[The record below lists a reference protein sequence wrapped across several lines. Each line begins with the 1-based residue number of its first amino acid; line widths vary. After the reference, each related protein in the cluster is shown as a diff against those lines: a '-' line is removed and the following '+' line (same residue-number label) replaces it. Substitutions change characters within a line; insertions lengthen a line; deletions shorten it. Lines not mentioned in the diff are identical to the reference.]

1 MMDMWNALDALQRAL
16 VAIAAPATVLLA
28 AECVML
34 LAGLAQGGAPDD
46 ADIGDGPDAD
56 MEPMEGADADAD
68 ADIDAGDGPDADA
81 TPARGADGLRW
92 FTLLGVASL
101 LAVTGWGAL
110 ALMEAAL
117 PAALAVALA
126 LAMGVG
132 AMYLCALA
140 MRGFRR
146 LGERGNLTVT
156 SAVGKFAEV
165 YLPIPPGRAAGGK
178 VMLKMQGR
186 LVELDAVTD
195 GAQALPTGARVVV
208 KGLAGDGAVLV
219 RAARATGTTGDKSG
233 GGI

>member
-1 MMDMWNALDALQRAL
+1 MMDMWNALDAVQRAL
-16 VAIAAPATVLLA
+16 VAIAAPATVLLV
-28 AECVML
+28 AEFVML
-34 LAGLAQGGAPDD
+34 LVGLCQGGAPDD
-46 ADIGDGPDAD
+46 ADMGDGPDAD
-56 MEPMEGADADAD
+56 MEPMDGVDADAD
-68 ADIDAGDGPDADA
+68 ADIDAGDGPDAA
-81 TPARGADGLRW
+81 PARGADGLRW

-101 LAVTGWGAL
+101 LAVTGWGGL

-117 PAALAVALA
+117 PVALAVALA

-195 GAQALPTGARVVV
+195 GAEALPTGARVVV

-219 RAARATGTTGDKSG
+219 RAARATGTTGDRSK

>member
-1 MMDMWNALDALQRAL
+1 MMDMWNALDAVQRAL

-28 AECVML
+28 AEFVML
-34 LAGLAQGGAPDD
+34 LVGLSQGGAPDD
-46 ADIGDGPDAD
+46 ADMGDVTDAD
-56 MEPMEGADADAD
+56 MEPMDDVDAEAD
-68 ADIDAGDGPDADA
+68 ADIDTGDGPDAA
-81 TPARGADGLRW
+81 PARGADGLRW

-101 LAVTGWGAL
+101 LAVTGWGGL

-117 PAALAVALA
+117 PVALAVALA

-195 GAQALPTGARVVV
+195 GAEALPTGARVVV

-219 RAARATGTTGDKSG
+219 RAARATGTTGDRSK

>member
-1 MMDMWNALDALQRAL
+1 MMDMWNALDAVQRAL

-28 AECVML
+28 AEFVML
-34 LAGLAQGGAPDD
+34 LVGLCQGGAPDD
-46 ADIGDGPDAD
+46 ADVGDGPDAD
-56 MEPMEGADADAD
+56 MEPAEGIDAD
-68 ADIDAGDGPDADA
+68 ADIDSGDGPDAA
-81 TPARGADGLRW
+81 PARGADGLRW

-101 LAVTGWGAL
+101 LAVTGWGGL

-140 MRGFRR
+140 MRSFRR

-195 GAQALPTGARVVV
+195 GAEALPTGARVVV

-219 RAARATGTTGDKSG
+219 RAARATGTTGDRSE

>member
-1 MMDMWNALDALQRAL
+1 MMDMWNAMDAVQRAL

-28 AECVML
+28 AEFVML
-34 LAGLAQGGAPDD
+34 LVGLCQGGAPDD
-46 ADIGDGPDAD
+46 ADMGDGPDAD
-56 MEPMEGADADAD
+56 MEPMDGVDADAD
-68 ADIDAGDGPDADA
+68 ADIDAGDGPDAA
-81 TPARGADGLRW
+81 PARGADGLRW

-101 LAVTGWGAL
+101 LAVTGWGGL

-140 MRGFRR
+140 MRSFRR
-146 LGERGNLTVT
+146 LGERGNLTVA

-195 GAQALPTGARVVV
+195 GAEALPTGARVVV

-219 RAARATGTTGDKSG
+219 RAARATGTTGDKSK

>member
-1 MMDMWNALDALQRAL
+1 MMDMWNALDAVQRAL

-28 AECVML
+28 AEFVML

-46 ADIGDGPDAD
+46 ADIGDSPDAD
-56 MEPMEGADADAD
+56 MEPMDDVDADAD
-68 ADIDAGDGPDADA
+68 ADIDTGDGPDAA
-81 TPARGADGLRW
+81 PARGADGLRW

-101 LAVTGWGAL
+101 LAVTGWGGL

-117 PAALAVALA
+117 PVALAVALA

-195 GAQALPTGARVVV
+195 GAEALPTGARVVV

-219 RAARATGTTGDKSG
+219 RAARATGTTGDRSK

>member
-1 MMDMWNALDALQRAL
+1 MMDMWNALDAVQRAL

-28 AECVML
+28 AEFVML
-34 LAGLAQGGAPDD
+34 LVGLSQGGAPDD
-46 ADIGDGPDAD
+46 ADMGDGTDAD
-56 MEPMEGADADAD
+56 MEPMDDVDADAD
-68 ADIDAGDGPDADA
+68 ADIDTGDGPDAA
-81 TPARGADGLRW
+81 PARGADGLRW

-101 LAVTGWGAL
+101 LAVTGWGGL

-117 PAALAVALA
+117 PVALAVALA

-219 RAARATGTTGDKSG
+219 RAARATGTTGDRSK

>member
-1 MMDMWNALDALQRAL
+1 MMDMWNALDAVQRAL

-28 AECVML
+28 AEFVML
-34 LAGLAQGGAPDD
+34 LMGLAQGGAPDD
-46 ADIGDGPDAD
+46 ADVSDGPDAD
-56 MEPMEGADADAD
+56 MEPAEGFDADAD
-68 ADIDAGDGPDADA
+68 ADIDAGDGPDAA
-81 TPARGADGLRW
+81 PARGADGLRW

-101 LAVTGWGAL
+101 LAVTGWGGL

-132 AMYLCALA
+132 DMYLCALA

-195 GAQALPTGARVVV
+195 GAEALPTGARVVV

-219 RAARATGTTGDKSG
+219 RAARAPGTTGDMSK

>member
-1 MMDMWNALDALQRAL
+1 MMDMWNALDAVQRAL

-28 AECVML
+28 AEFVML
-34 LAGLAQGGAPDD
+34 LVGLSQGGAPDD
-46 ADIGDGPDAD
+46 ADMGDGTDAD
-56 MEPMEGADADAD
+56 MEPMDDVDADAD
-68 ADIDAGDGPDADA
+68 ADIDTGDGPDAA
-81 TPARGADGLRW
+81 PARGADGLRW

-101 LAVTGWGAL
+101 LAVTGWGGL

-117 PAALAVALA
+117 PVALAVALA

-195 GAQALPTGARVVV
+195 GAEALPTGARVVV

-219 RAARATGTTGDKSG
+219 RAARATGTTGDRSK

>member
-1 MMDMWNALDALQRAL
+1 MMDMWNALDAVQRAL

-28 AECVML
+28 ADFVML
-34 LAGLAQGGAPDD
+34 LVGLSQGGAPDD
-46 ADIGDGPDAD
+46 ADMGDGTDAD
-56 MEPMEGADADAD
+56 MEPMDDVDADAD
-68 ADIDAGDGPDADA
+68 ADIDTGDGPDAA
-81 TPARGADGLRW
+81 PARGADGLRW

-101 LAVTGWGAL
+101 LAVTGWGGL

-117 PAALAVALA
+117 PVALAVALA

-195 GAQALPTGARVVV
+195 GAEALPTGARVVV

>member
-1 MMDMWNALDALQRAL
+1 MMDMWNALDAVQRAL

-28 AECVML
+28 AEFVML
-34 LAGLAQGGAPDD
+34 LVGLSQGGAPDD
-46 ADIGDGPDAD
+46 ADMGDGTDAD
-56 MEPMEGADADAD
+56 MEPMDDVDADAD
-68 ADIDAGDGPDADA
+68 ADIDTGDGPDAA
-81 TPARGADGLRW
+81 PARGADGLRW

-101 LAVTGWGAL
+101 LAVTGWGGL

-117 PAALAVALA
+117 PVALAVALA

-195 GAQALPTGARVVV
+195 GAEALPTGARVVV
-208 KGLAGDGAVLV
+208 KGLAGYGAVLV
-219 RAARATGTTGDKSG
+219 RAARATGTTGDRSK

>member
-1 MMDMWNALDALQRAL
+1 MMDMWNALDAVQRAL

-28 AECVML
+28 AEFVML
-34 LAGLAQGGAPDD
+34 LVGLSQGGAPDD
-46 ADIGDGPDAD
+46 ADMGDGTDAD
-56 MEPMEGADADAD
+56 MEPMDDVDADAD
-68 ADIDAGDGPDADA
+68 ADIDTGDGPDAA
-81 TPARGADGLRW
+81 PARGADGLRW

-101 LAVTGWGAL
+101 LAVTGWGGL

-117 PAALAVALA
+117 PVALAVALA

-195 GAQALPTGARVVV
+195 GAEALPTGARVVV

-219 RAARATGTTGDKSG
+219 RAARATGTTGDRSKG
-233 GGI
+233 GL

>member
-1 MMDMWNALDALQRAL
+1 MMDMWNALDAVQRAL

-28 AECVML
+28 AEFVML
-34 LAGLAQGGAPDD
+34 LVGLSQGGAPDD
-46 ADIGDGPDAD
+46 ADMGDGTDAD
-56 MEPMEGADADAD
+56 MEPMDDVDADAD
-68 ADIDAGDGPDADA
+68 ADIDTGDGPDAA
-81 TPARGADGLRW
+81 PARGADGLRW

-101 LAVTGWGAL
+101 LAVTGWGGL

-117 PAALAVALA
+117 PVALAVALA

-178 VMLKMQGR
+178 VILKMQGR

-195 GAQALPTGARVVV
+195 GAEALPTGARVVV

-219 RAARATGTTGDKSG
+219 RAARATGTTGDRSK

>member
-1 MMDMWNALDALQRAL
+1 MMDMWNALDAVQRAL

-28 AECVML
+28 AEFVML
-34 LAGLAQGGAPDD
+34 LVGLSQGGAPDD
-46 ADIGDGPDAD
+46 ADMSDGPDAD
-56 MEPMEGADADAD
+56 MEPADGIDAD
-68 ADIDAGDGPDADA
+68 ADIDVDAGDGPDAA
-81 TPARGADGLRW
+81 PARGADGLRW

-101 LAVTGWGAL
+101 LAVTGWGGL

-140 MRGFRR
+140 LRGFRR

-195 GAQALPTGARVVV
+195 GAEALPTGARVVV

-219 RAARATGTTGDKSG
+219 RAARATGTTGDRSE

>member
-1 MMDMWNALDALQRAL
+1 MMDMWNALDAVQRAL

-28 AECVML
+28 AEFVMML
-34 LAGLAQGGAPDD
+34 VGLSQGGAPDD
-46 ADIGDGPDAD
+46 ADMGDGTDAD
-56 MEPMEGADADAD
+56 MEPMDDVDADAD
-68 ADIDAGDGPDADA
+68 ADIDTGDGPDAA
-81 TPARGADGLRW
+81 PARGADGLRW

-101 LAVTGWGAL
+101 LAVTGWGGL

-117 PAALAVALA
+117 PVALAVALA

-195 GAQALPTGARVVV
+195 GAEALPTGARVVV

-219 RAARATGTTGDKSG
+219 RAARATGTTGDRSK

>member
-1 MMDMWNALDALQRAL
+1 MMDMWNALDAVQRAL
-16 VAIAAPATVLLA
+16 VAIAAPATVLLV
-28 AECVML
+28 AEFVML
-34 LAGLAQGGAPDD
+34 LVGLCQGGAPDD
-46 ADIGDGPDAD
+46 ADMGDGPDAD
-56 MEPMEGADADAD
+56 MEPMDDVDADAD
-68 ADIDAGDGPDADA
+68 ADIDTGDGPDAA
-81 TPARGADGLRW
+81 PARGADGLRW

-101 LAVTGWGAL
+101 LAVTGWGGL

-117 PAALAVALA
+117 PVALAVALA

-195 GAQALPTGARVVV
+195 GAEALPTGARVVV

-219 RAARATGTTGDKSG
+219 RAARATGTTGDRSK

>member
-28 AECVML
+28 AEFVML
-34 LAGLAQGGAPDD
+34 LVGLSQGGAPDD
-46 ADIGDGPDAD
+46 ADMGDGTDAD
-56 MEPMEGADADAD
+56 MEPMDDVDADAD
-68 ADIDAGDGPDADA
+68 ADIDTGDGPDAA
-81 TPARGADGLRW
+81 PARGADGLRW

-101 LAVTGWGAL
+101 LAVTGWGGL

-117 PAALAVALA
+117 PVALAVALA

-195 GAQALPTGARVVV
+195 GAEALPTGARVVV

-219 RAARATGTTGDKSG
+219 RAARATGTTGDRSK